1 MLRSEKPLKSDPVS
15 HRQRLSVSQCLLV
28 AALAVVSLSSHAA
41 DPEHRIARVGFLSQ
55 LSPSAESRSFEAFSK
70 RLREIGYIEGQNLF
84 LEARFADGHIDRL
97 PPLAAELVA
106 HKMDVLFTAG
116 TPGVMAAKNA
126 TSTIPIVFA
135 GVGDPVGSGFAHS
148 LGKPGGNLTGLSIGY
163 SEGIAGK
170 WLELLQQ
177 VVPRLSTVAVITN
190 LGNPWE
196 RDNMKELSTIATE
209 RHLKVKIIEV
219 REAEALDGGFDEAR
233 RQAQAVLVIGNA
245 VTHTHRLQITAL
257 AAKHRLPAMYNVR
270 EFVDVGGLMAY
281 GSDWAAQYGR
291 AADYVDKI
299 LKGASPADLP
309 IEQPTRVELL
319 VNLKAARA
327 LGISFPK
334 EVLLRADEIIQ

>member
-1 MLRSEKPLKSDPVS
+1 MS
-15 HRQRLSVSQCLLV
+15 HRHRLLVSQCFLV
-28 AALAVVSLSSHAA
+28 AALAVVCLSSHAA
-41 DPEHRIARVGFLSQ
+41 ELGHRIARVGYLSQ
-55 LSPSAESRSFEAFSK
+55 LSPSADSTFEAFSK
-70 RLREIGYIEGQNLF
+70 RLRELGYIEGQNLV

-97 PPLAAELVA
+97 PPLAAELVE
-106 HKMDVLFTAG
+106 HKMDVIVVGG
-116 TPGVMAAKNA
+116 TPGAMAAKNA
-126 TSTIPIVFA
+126 TSTTPIVFA

-170 WLELLQQ
+170 WLELLQEI
-177 VVPRLSTVAVITN
+177 VPRLSTVAVITN
-190 LGNPWE
+190 PGNPWE
-196 RDNMKELSTIATE
+196 RDRMKELSSIATA
-209 RHLKVKIIEV
+209 RHLKVKIIKV

-233 RQAQAVLVIGNA
+233 REAQAVLVIGNA
-245 VTHTHRLQITAL
+245 LTLTHQRQITAL

-270 EFVDVGGLMAY
+270 EFVDAGGLMAY
-281 GSDWAAQYGR
+281 ASDWAAQYRR

-327 LGISFPK
+327 LGISIPK
-334 EVLLRADEIIQ
+334 EVLLRADEVIQ